1 MASLNRIMLIGNL
14 GRDPEA
20 KNVGDKTVCE
30 FSLATTE
37 RWRDASGE
45 LKEQTDWH
53 RIVIW
58 GRQAENAAKFLKK
71 GSMVYVEGSIR
82 YREWTDKE
90 GNKRT
95 TPEVQAQQI
104 TFLDRAGGG
113 GGGGGRDDGDGY
125 GGGGGNRGGGG
136 GSGGGGGG
144 NRGGGGGSGGGGGGG
159 GRGPGPVDN
168 GGDDGFIDDAI
179 PF

>member
-113 GGGGGRDDGDGY
+113 GGGGGGGDDGDGY

-136 GSGGGGGG
+136 GS
-144 NRGGGGGSGGGGGGG
+144 GGGGG

>member
-136 GSGGGGGG
+136 G
-144 NRGGGGGSGGGGGGG
+144 GSGGGGG

>member
-144 NRGGGGGSGGGGGGG
+144 
-159 GRGPGPVDN
+159 RGPGPVDN